1 MVLSKVECV
10 CVVCPRIYTQHH
22 HQRIITALTLS
33 QTLTYFFKCMTN
45 MSNMYLVL
53 IGIGISFHS
62 KALLVQFWN
71 AIF

>member
-33 QTLTYFFKCMTN
+33 QTLTYFFKCMANTH
-45 MSNMYLVL
+45 VL
-53 IGIGISFHS
+53 IYF
-62 KALLVQFWN
+62 
-71 AIF
+71 

>member
-33 QTLTYFFKCMTN
+33 QTLTY
-45 MSNMYLVL
+45 L
-53 IGIGISFHS
+53 
-62 KALLVQFWN
+62 KALTFSSLQCASTHLQAATICSLDLLN
-71 AIF
+71 

>member
-33 QTLTYFFKCMTN
+33 QTLTY
-45 MSNMYLVL
+45 L
-53 IGIGISFHS
+53 
-62 KALLVQFWN
+62 KALTFSSLQCASPHLQAATICSLDLLN
-71 AIF
+71 

>member
-1 MVLSKVECV
+1 MVLSKAECV

-33 QTLTYFFKCMTN
+33 QTLTYFFKCMEN

-53 IGIGISFHS
+53 I
-62 KALLVQFWN
+62 QRRY
-71 AIF
+71 